1 MRLKWLVLVERHDA
15 SNSLASARR
24 QIDTE
29 EKTVVARFSL
39 KPYAILRDDLNIL
52 VDTWE
57 LKLSQISERFLVH
70 NLVSWGRLEILL
82 IESFLQGIEP
92 LPQVM
97 IEVSQ
102 LVGLPAQL
110 VELGFMLLKFGCQL
124 DYVILLTLEMV

>member
-15 SNSLASARR
+15 WNSLASARR

-57 LKLSQISERFLVH
+57 LKLGQISERFLVH
-70 NLVSWGRLEILL
+70 NLIS
-82 IESFLQGIEP
+82 
-92 LPQVM
+92 
-97 IEVSQ
+97 
-102 LVGLPAQL
+102 
-110 VELGFMLLKFGCQL
+110 
-124 DYVILLTLEMV
+124 